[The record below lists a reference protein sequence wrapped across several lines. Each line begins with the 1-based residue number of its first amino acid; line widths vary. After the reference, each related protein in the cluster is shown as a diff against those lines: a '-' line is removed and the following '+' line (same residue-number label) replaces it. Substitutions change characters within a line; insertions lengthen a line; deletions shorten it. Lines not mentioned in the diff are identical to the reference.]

1 MTARRARL
9 AELLF
14 MAAVTCSL
22 SSPSS
27 AQECREAQTRIVGG
41 KEARIKQW
49 PGQATLRS
57 TTKGGKSALYF
68 CGGAAISDRWVVTA
82 AHCVDDV
89 ASGLQKRFGFNDRA
103 GQPLVGT
110 IQVVIGV
117 DDLDKVRDEHVYE
130 VEEIVVREGYKEAS
144 ASGRDIALI
153 HLKRSY
159 GGPVARLSL
168 QGDTDPQTPPGAQVR
183 VAGFGSLQYLAP
195 TNTYKQA
202 DGKEYFA
209 GSKRLLETAMPTV
222 SGEQCKA
229 RYPKSKID
237 AEQIC
242 AGLEQGGKDSC
253 QGDSGGPLV
262 AFDRR
267 GCPYQVGVVSWG
279 AGCAGAKDYGVYT
292 RVSNHVA
299 WLASFASL
307 KGVMPADL
315 QPPSAAP
322 TVASVFTRQAKA
334 QLEDVLAPAKG
345 RVQIGVKNG
354 NRVKLGDEVVFAVRS
369 DVGGRLIV
377 VDVNASG
384 GVVQLFPNKFTVG
397 EQVARVSPG
406 ADLTIPGP
414 NYGFAAFKAIEPT
427 GKGQLIAMVVP
438 DTFPAEALVDSA
450 DQRTKGFA
458 PVYAP
463 TNYLMNLVQQVVV
476 AVGGR
481 SGTDKNL
488 DRWGLGT
495 TEYEIIR

>member
-1 MTARRARL
+1 MTVRRARRA
-9 AELLF
+9 ELLI

-22 SSPSS
+22 SSPSA

-68 CGGAAISDRWVVTA
+68 CGATAISDRWVVTA
-82 AHCVDDV
+82 AHCVDDIV
-89 ASGLQKRFGFNDRA
+89 SGLQKRFGFNDRA

-117 DDLDKVRDEHVYE
+117 EDLDKVRNEHVYE
-130 VEEIVVREGYKEAS
+130 VEKIVMREGYKDAS

-153 HLKRSY
+153 HLKRSF

-168 QGDTDPQTPPGAQVR
+168 MAETDPQTPPGAQVR

-195 TNTYKQA
+195 TNTYKQT
-202 DGKEYFA
+202 DGFEYFA
-209 GSKRLLETAMPTV
+209 GSKKLLETTLPTV

-279 AGCAGAKDYGVYT
+279 AGCGGAKDYGVYT
-292 RVSNHVA
+292 RVSNHA
-299 WLASFASL
+299 EWLASFASV
-307 KGVMPADL
+307 KGVTPADL
-315 QPPSAAP
+315 QPPSSAP
-322 TVASVFTRQAKA
+322 TVASTFTQQAKV
-334 QLEDVLAPAKG
+334 QLEEVLAPARG
-345 RVQIGVKNG
+345 RIQIGLKKG
-354 NRVKLGDEVVFAVRS
+354 NRVKLGAEVVFAVRS
-369 DVGGRLIV
+369 DVGGRLII

-384 GVVQLFPNKFTVG
+384 EVVQLYPNKFTAG

-406 ADLTIPGP
+406 ADLSIPGS
-414 NYGFAAFKAIEPT
+414 NYGFTAFKAVEPT
-427 GKGQLIAMVVP
+427 GKGQLIAIVVP
-438 DTFPAEALVDSA
+438 DTFPAEALVDTSE
-450 DQRTKGFA
+450 QRTRGFA
-458 PVYAP
+458 PVSAP
-463 TNYLMNLVQQVVV
+463 TNYLMNLVQQVVS

-481 SGTDKNL
+481 GGTDRKL
-488 DRWGLGT
+488 DSWGLGT
-495 TEYEIIR
+495 TEYEIVK